1 MIQIYSPSNTN
12 YDKNGDVVLQPSS
25 MILHAV
31 LNGEWTAELTH
42 PVDEEGRWQHI
53 VENAVV
59 KCPSFLPDDQL
70 YRIKSVSKNDSEVT
84 ADLEPVFLDA
94 IGDCWITDIR
104 PTGKTGQQALND
116 MLSPNSKYSGSSDI
130 LTIATAYW
138 QNMNAVEALNGDID
152 QSFINRWGGEI
163 LYNNYELIVNQ
174 RAGADHGVSVR
185 YGKNL
190 SVDGMEYTVDMSDV
204 TTRIYPQG
212 YNGREMTNHGHVD
225 SEHINDYPTVFS
237 KSIKFDNVRLAE
249 DVSDTDDTE
258 GMIVCQTQ
266 EELDTALTQKC
277 KAEFEAGADVPRV
290 TIKVDMVLLQNTENY
305 ADVSELESVS
315 LGDDVQ
321 CINANMGIN
330 TKSRVVELEY
340 DACGKCVTSVTVGEL
355 EPSYFKNVTSS
366 TQRIDAV
373 TTPAGDL
380 IAERVQGTLNAIKTQ
395 LRLQSTVAEKVDGV
409 AFLIEDLDPNS
420 KMYGA
425 MEAGSQGLRIANERT
440 ADGRA
445 WDWRTAITADGIVAD
460 LIASGTLRAIDIDGV
475 NITGSTI
482 IFGTTGKV
490 VTASSTE
497 DGNGVVFNGEGEIR
511 FQTKNTA
518 FYRNYEQDG
527 TIANSFV
534 ITAHDGRGAGTN
546 QLELYNYWDGKYANS
561 MELQAN
567 DTWTEVYM
575 LNEDYSHLRPFN
587 AVWTGYENLIRMVSN
602 SERKFVTIK
611 NAMFNAPAIAST
623 IEAWATAGS
632 EAVGL
637 FNYCGKESS
646 VNQITARREDS
657 NYYIGL
663 YNSYN
668 GDRQSN
674 HLILRALGNTRNE
687 LLIRNLDLQNGGN
700 VASLLDMYSSADGN
714 VIDLSNYQGRNRVA
728 RIYFFKSGSLTLES
742 TKIFDVNNRTRSVIN
757 SNSNVDGGAVQLYN
771 GRYMGSAVIS
781 SNFGAG
787 RHAITLGWDGSRLIL
802 YVDTTFIGYVN
813 TSR

>member
-1 MIQIYSPSNTN
+1 MIQIYSPTNTN
-12 YDKNGDVVLQPSS
+12 FDKNGDMVLQPSS
-25 MILHAV
+25 TTLHCV
-31 LNGEWTAELTH
+31 LNGEWTAELVH

-94 IGDCWITDIR
+94 IGDCWISDIR

-130 LTIATAYW
+130 LTISTAYW

-190 SVDGMEYTVDMSDV
+190 AVDGIEYTVDMSDV
-204 TTRIYPQG
+204 TTRLYPQG

-237 KSIKFDNVRLAE
+237 KSIKFDDVRLAE
-249 DVSDTDDTE
+249 DVSDTEDTE

-277 KAEFEAGADVPRV
+277 EAEFEAGADVPRV

-321 CINANMGIN
+321 CINEQMGIN

-409 AFLIEDLDPNS
+409 AFLIEDLDPDS
-420 KMYGA
+420 EMYGA
-425 MEAGSQGLRIANERT
+425 LEGGTQGLRVADERT
-440 ADGRA
+440 ADGTD
-445 WDWRTAITADGIVAD
+445 WDWRTAITAKGIVAD
-460 LIASGTLRAIDIDGV
+460 LIASGTLRAINIEGV
-475 NITGSTI
+475 KITGSTI
-482 IFGTTGKV
+482 TGTTINGGTINGTNINGSTIKFGSSYPVTMTSNSDGDGVSINGSGEIEISSSNRMRIYNTYLSGKIANEILFD
-490 VTASSTE
+490 TLGTSIQQSLFEINNYSTGFTE
-497 DGNGVVFNGEGEIR
+497 DGGAITNGNKASYTCGATNSGSRNIIENETAVGSGVGKLLAQIYADTTNYNGNASASVSLTAYD
-511 FQTKNTA
+511 FQTYKYSVIELATI
-518 FYRNYEQDG
+518 RSGGGTDG
-527 TIANSFV
+527 IKIISCDR
-534 ITAHDGRGAGTN
+534 IMCSQYIDG
-546 QLELYNYWDGKYANS
+546 S
-561 MELQAN
+561 P
-567 DTWTEVYM
+567 V
-575 LNEDYSHLRPFN
+575 
-587 AVWTGYENLIRMVSN
+587 
-602 SERKFVTIK
+602 
-611 NAMFNAPAIAST
+611 
-623 IEAWATAGS
+623 
-632 EAVGL
+632 
-637 FNYCGKESS
+637 
-646 VNQITARREDS
+646 
-657 NYYIGL
+657 
-663 YNSYN
+663 
-668 GDRQSN
+668 
-674 HLILRALGNTRNE
+674 
-687 LLIRNLDLQNGGN
+687 
-700 VASLLDMYSSADGN
+700 
-714 VIDLSNYQGRNRVA
+714 
-728 RIYFFKSGSLTLES
+728 SGSLVQGRDSHIYTL
-742 TKIFDVNNRTRSVIN
+742 
-757 SNSNVDGGAVQLYN
+757 Q
-771 GRYMGSAVIS
+771 
-781 SNFGAG
+781 
-787 RHAITLGWDGSRLIL
+787 WDGSHCYLW
-802 YVDTTFIGYVN
+802 VDVTRVGQII
-813 TSR
+813 